1 MIHRLMH
8 VDHSSSPIIAPNEI
22 LNAGVMKISG
32 VAAMTDVAEAEVEVV
47 VEVEVGVEVVAVAV
61 AIVEVKAAAENESGM
76 YK

>member
-22 LNAGVMKISG
+22 SNAGVMKISG
-32 VAAMTDVAEAEVEVV
+32 VAAMIDVAEAEVV

-61 AIVEVKAAAENESGM
+61 VEVKAAAENESGM
-76 YK
+76 